1 MRSSESYAEL
11 LKLGRPLIQT
21 SEAAARLQLGLSSAS
36 HLLASLEKEGLV
48 RRIRRGLWALQ
59 PNPEPFSVPP
69 YLTAPF
75 PAYVSFWSALARH
88 GMIEQ
93 IPRSISVTPST
104 LTAPDARQRRS
115 ASTRFTIWRRRFS
128 TAIAATSCP
137 ATSRHRERRSSTLSI
152 PMLRRAGA
160 SICYQAW
167 PAPKL
172 RAGNQLAGW
181 LGRIER
187 PRLQTLVARGLSTA
201 LNQAQEG

>member
-21 SEAAARLQLGLSSAS
+21 SEAAARLQLSLSSAS

-69 YLTAPF
+69 YLTAPL

-93 IPRSISVTPST
+93 IPRSISV
-104 LTAPDARQRRS
+104 
-115 ASTRFTIWRRRFS
+115 ASTDRT
-128 TAIAATSCP
+128 
-137 ATSRHRERRSSTLSI
+137 
-152 PMLRRAGA
+152 RRAPTTLGIY
-160 SICYQAW
+160 SIHHLAPTLFDGYSGDQLSGYLATPEKALFDAVYLRA
-167 PAPKL
+167 PAGGRLYLPEL
-172 RAGNQLAGW
+172 TLPENFDAGNQLAGW